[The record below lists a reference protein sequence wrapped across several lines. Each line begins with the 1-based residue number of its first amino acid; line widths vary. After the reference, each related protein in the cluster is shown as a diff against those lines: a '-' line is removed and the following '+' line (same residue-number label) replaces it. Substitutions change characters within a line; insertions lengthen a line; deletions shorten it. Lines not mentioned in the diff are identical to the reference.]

1 MSKPTS
7 YLRLPHAPDC
17 DCSVCWSGREV
28 ANPAPSPFT
37 RCAQC
42 RPAYARPIRT
52 LKMGCVG
59 GTWKPLLSEWKVE
72 PAFICEKHTPPDRPA
87 KWWSVIYDSGKPTP
101 YVPIHE
107 PFELVG

>member
-1 MSKPTS
+1 MQKPAG
-7 YLRLPHAPDC
+7 YQRLPHAQGC
-17 DCSVCWSGREV
+17 DCSVCWSRREM
-28 ANPAPSPFT
+28 AKPAPSRST
-37 RCAQC
+37 QCARC

-52 LKMGCVG
+52 LQMGCVG
-59 GTWKPLLSEWKVE
+59 GTWKPLASEWAVE